1 MKLGHRDRPKHLRDI
16 CHDAE
21 TSFVRIAG
29 WIWFLILHI
38 YGGTC
43 KNYRSIPC
51 VRRLAWMCSRYSS
64 LPAMRYLD
72 WKHKIYPQPPSPCCD
87 TRRCPFRYGLAGN
100 PKLYIYILP
109 PVGSSPTN
117 TTTLDFLPAIYY
129 ALVSL
134 ISYGSLL
141 KLTSN
146 LLLGTHVSTVSILRS
161 APQAV
166 GAFRR
171 IVMCKLCASIL
182 L

>member
-1 MKLGHRDRPKHLRDI
+1 MPRLLLCVLQGDLVSNTTYLWQHLQKLSVNPMYAQTCLDVLTI
-16 CHDAE
+16 FF
-21 TSFVRIAG
+21 TSRNAIFGFR
-29 WIWFLILHI
+29 
-38 YGGTC
+38 
-43 KNYRSIPC
+43 
-51 VRRLAWMCSRYSS
+51 
-64 LPAMRYLD
+64 
-72 WKHKIYPQPPSPCCD
+72 KHKIYPQPPSPCCD

-141 KLTSN
+141 KLTSK